1 MATVSGQRAKRCL
14 QHEYP
19 LELGRPALSTVSLLR
34 FCEWLATT
42 PGSIALHE
50 SRYMY
55 LIVLTVHVLTLTVFV
70 GTAVMLDLRLLGMT
84 LQRVPASEVMARLL
98 PWTTAG
104 FLVMITSG
112 ALLFYAAPLLRYQN
126 IFFRAKMVTLAL
138 VGVNVWVFRNTVYRR
153 VAEWDL
159 DPVPPRK
166 ARVAGGLSLVLWAV
180 MITLGRMIPYQLYW
194 FDCSKRPQS
203 AIVALLAGCS
213 NEAPPQT
220 VEYERSL
227 DAAKLRY

>member
-1 MATVSGQRAKRCL
+1 MGRTAPSARSRLFEPGAKSTPPV
-14 QHEYP
+14 P
-19 LELGRPALSTVSLLR
+19 LGMSLLH

-42 PGSIALHE
+42 RGSIALHE
-50 SRYMY
+50 SRYVF

-84 LQRVPASEVMARLL
+84 MQRVPVSEVMTRLL

-104 FLVMITSG
+104 FLVMIASG
-112 ALLFYAAPLLRYQN
+112 ALLFYAAPVLRYQN
-126 IFFRAKMVTLAL
+126 IFFRAKMVTLLL

-159 DPVPPRK
+159 DPVPPRR
-166 ARVAGGLSLVLWAV
+166 ARVAGGLSLVLWVV

-194 FDCSKRPQS
+194 FDCSRQPQS
-203 AIVALLAGCS
+203 AIVHVLAGCINDS
-213 NEAPPQT
+213 Q
-220 VEYERSL
+220 
-227 DAAKLRY
+227 